1 MKSNQPPDVM
11 IKKIL
16 LVDDDEDELELFMQ
30 SLEDVPGA
38 YSCTQASSGQQALQ
52 LLNDVQPD
60 FIFMDFNLPG
70 MNGLELL
77 SAIKN
82 NHHIQH
88 IPVYLYSTTIN
99 PETER
104 IALQRGVSGCI
115 EKPGSISGMT
125 TALRKVILDDRRR
138 S

>member
-1 MKSNQPPDVM
+1 MKSTQPTDAM

-16 LVDDDEDELELFMQ
+16 LVDDDEDELELFLQ

-38 YSCTQASSGQQALQ
+38 FSCTRASSGQQALQ
-52 LLNDVQPD
+52 LLNDIQPD

-77 SAIKN
+77 SAIKTN
-82 NHHIQH
+82 RHIQH

-125 TALRKVILDDRRR
+125 NALREVLLDDNR
-138 S
+138 